1 MDTNRMLIVAAA
13 AILAMVVVW
22 WFLPGSLV
30 FEAPTI
36 TGG

>member
-1 MDTNRMLIVAAA
+1 MDTNRMLIIAAA
-13 AILAMVVVW
+13 VILAMVVVW

-30 FEAPTI
+30 FEAPTT

>member
-1 MDTNRMLIVAAA
+1 MDTNRMLIIAAA
-13 AILAMVVVW
+13 VILAMIVVW

-30 FEAPTI
+30 FDAPTA